1 VISKNKARS
10 HENKMKT
17 RCQARAHLKHVE
29 VCNNVKSCKMTTTS
43 AFKHAKIV
51 HDEGQ
56 QSGACFKP

>member
-1 VISKNKARS
+1 VKA
-10 HENKMKT
+10 

-51 HDEGQ
+51 DVEGQ
-56 QSGACFKP
+56 QRGACFKP